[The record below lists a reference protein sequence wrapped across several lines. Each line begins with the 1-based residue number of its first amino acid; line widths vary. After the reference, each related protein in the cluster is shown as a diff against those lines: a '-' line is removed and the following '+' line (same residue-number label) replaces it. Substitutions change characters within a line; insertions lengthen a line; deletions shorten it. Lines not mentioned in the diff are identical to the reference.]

1 MTKNFMNASR
11 PNPYAPHSRP
21 DLVNSLA
28 AHLLQYPQDIVDT
41 KRLIKH
47 FQVSAEEFQQ
57 ALRKTH
63 HEERM
68 TISGDTPHDSRLRR
82 DVVNQLAAHLLQYPQ
97 DIIDSKRL
105 IKRFQVS
112 TEEFQQALL
121 STNNDSHRA

>member
-1 MTKNFMNASR
+1 MNTSR
-11 PNPYAPHSRP
+11 PAHYDPHSRP

-28 AHLLQYPQDIVDT
+28 DHLLQYPQDIVDT

-57 ALRKTH
+57 ALLKTH
-63 HEERM
+63 QE
-68 TISGDTPHDSRLRR
+68 DSRSAPRSTHHDTCLRR

-97 DIIDSKRL
+97 DLIDSKRL

-112 TEEFQQALL
+112 AEEFQQALL
-121 STNNDSHRA
+121 STNNHSHSA